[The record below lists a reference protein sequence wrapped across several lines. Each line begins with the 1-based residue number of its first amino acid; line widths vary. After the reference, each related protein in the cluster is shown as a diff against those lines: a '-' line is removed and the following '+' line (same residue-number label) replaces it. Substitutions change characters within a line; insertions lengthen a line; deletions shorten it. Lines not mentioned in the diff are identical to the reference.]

1 MSNMLETLIVAY
13 GTVTFIVGVIIG
25 CALTVYSLK
34 ELLEKR
40 NVFGKITIFIIIIVF
55 SPGIIPV
62 YIFIRLVEFLV
73 YLVIKINQLGLKK

>member
-1 MSNMLETLIVAY
+1 MINMLEPLIVAY
-13 GTVTFIVGVIIG
+13 GTGAFIVGVFIG
-25 CALTVYSLK
+25 CFLTEYSLK
-34 ELLEKR
+34 ELLKKR
-40 NVFGKITIFIIIIVF
+40 NVFGKITLFIILIVF